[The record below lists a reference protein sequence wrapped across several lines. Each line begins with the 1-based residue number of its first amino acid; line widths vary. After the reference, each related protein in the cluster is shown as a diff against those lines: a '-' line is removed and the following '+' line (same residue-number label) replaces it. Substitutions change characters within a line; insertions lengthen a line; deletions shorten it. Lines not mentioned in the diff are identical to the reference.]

1 MRVGKTARRRRG
13 DRLGWASFVRGALG
27 GGGWRGWRGGW
38 FLMGVRDRSTN
49 AAPSSC
55 VATGDGR
62 WRLGGTGGAGEAE
75 ATPGGDLKMGPDA
88 ATTCDWSLCRLAEAF
103 VFPRLLERP
112 ASVRRSLC
120 LCSVLPGDGC
130 DNTPARRPLLSAS
143 TPVGRRLPD
152 CTSQPLV
159 HPPTMTADAHWPGEL
174 LLTAPT
180 MPFTNLRHQADR
192 HLRNIRPCWLHHLP
206 SLTSATSAE
215 PHHVN
220 TKTSVAMKM
229 RSVCAKRHPRQKK
242 NTTRTGHVSS

>member
-13 DRLGWASFVRGALG
+13 DRFGWASFVRGALGG

-75 ATPGGDLKMGPDA
+75 ATPGGDLKMGPGA

-130 DNTPARRPLLSAS
+130 DNTPAQATSSLGLDPCWSS
-143 TPVGRRLPD
+143 SSRLHL
-152 CTSQPLV
+152 TTTR
-159 HPPTMTADAHWPGEL
+159 PPTMTADAHWPGESAFDCSNDAIYQPE
-174 LLTAPT
+174 APG
-180 MPFTNLRHQADR
+180 R
-192 HLRNIRPCWLHHLP
+192 
-206 SLTSATSAE
+206 STSAKYPSMLAASFAK
-215 PHHVN
+215 PHF
-220 TKTSVAMKM
+220 
-229 RSVCAKRHPRQKK
+229 RDL
-242 NTTRTGHVSS
+242 G